1 MAGPRVQDTRVG
13 SFIRQYV
20 LPPGMSV
27 KEAAQRLGVGRP
39 ALSNLLNGRASL
51 SPKMALRLERAFGAD
66 RQSLLDLQASS
77 DRDRRRDEDR
87 AVGVRA
93 YVPTFLTIKARQ
105 ISNWATNNIEARQQL
120 PVLLRILIRST
131 GRDLRR
137 VDFPGNDDAE
147 RPGWDGRVE
156 ADTATAWIPEG
167 ASGWEFGASRTP
179 KRKADNDYAARLASV
194 PSTEARLNWSFM
206 FVTPHSWRG
215 KNEWEASR
223 KAAGEWK
230 SVRALDASDLEQW
243 LEESVAAQ
251 VWFAKKIGVPVEGI
265 WTLDECWERW
275 AAASEPRMTA
285 NVFEPSIEGC
295 RRRFTEWLD
304 KPSDRPFVVA
314 ADSRGE
320 ALAFLA
326 CLFQDP
332 DVATRSGDTATVFES
347 ARALRTLTPSASP
360 FIPIVCSDD
369 VERELAVICQ
379 RRHCIAVRPR
389 NAVDREPDVALDLLT
404 HEAFRKSL
412 TAMGL
417 DRYWI
422 ERLARESGRSPTI
435 LRRLLSKIDAIRK
448 PQWAKD
454 PEVARRLIPM
464 ALVGAWHAA
473 SRADNEIVRT
483 LADRPY
489 GEIEQDI
496 TSLLRLDDCPV
507 WSVGQ
512 YRGVASKV
520 DALFAISDSVTE
532 KDLVDFLDFAEY
544 VLSEADPAL
553 ELPEDQR
560 WAAAIYSKVRD
571 HSAALRTGICETL
584 VMLSVH
590 GDSLFRDRLGIDVGY
605 RVSELIKRLLSPLTI
620 EKLLSHDH
628 DLPRYAEAAPDTF
641 LALFEADLKNC
652 EPVTQGLLKPADSG
666 VFSSCPR
673 TGLLWALECL
683 AWSPRNLP
691 RVSALLAQLS
701 RTKIDDNWV
710 NKPFRSLSAIFR
722 SWMPQTAASLD
733 DRVQTLEMICRKF
746 GDIGWQ
752 LCIEQLAMGPK
763 FGDRSYRPRWRSDA
777 SGAGEPVT
785 NGEMQRFFRKA
796 LDIALAWSM
805 HDGGTLGDLVEQL
818 DAMCEEDQA
827 TLWELIDAWSQDETT
842 NDEDRA
848 ELRER
853 IRRTALTMRGR
864 NRGLS
869 AATRNK
875 AREVHAELAPR
886 NLISRHVW
894 LFENQ
899 WVQESSDGIEDE
911 YLDMS
916 KREKRIHRLRADA
929 FSEIW
934 ERHRLDGVA
943 TLLAKSNAPDVVG
956 RYTALRATERST
968 AIDVLHAC
976 LAGGLGPDHAVDRF
990 LMGLLASID
999 ENGPNG
1005 ATAEILTTIAD
1016 DVDAKKAAR
1025 VFRCAP
1031 FGAKTWR
1038 LLDDQPREVRDAY
1051 WREVHA
1057 VGWVGFTETEW
1068 AELVDRLLEAD
1079 RPFAAF
1085 HAVLMQWE
1093 NIETSRLKRLLWAIA
1108 NASTDADDGVQINTY
1123 EISEALNALD
1133 GRSGVTPDEM
1143 VRFEFAFI
1151 EGLVHSRHGI
1161 SNLEREIA
1169 RSPDVFVQ
1177 ALALVFQRNDG
1188 GEDPQEWYIED
1199 AGRRSAAATAAY
1211 TLLEEIKRIPGTN
1224 DDGKICMESLRR
1236 WVAEARGLCAEY
1248 GRSDIGDERLGQ
1260 ILSRASEEENGAW
1273 PCIPVCEIME
1283 TVHSEDMANGFLIGT
1298 RNTRGVSVR
1307 NVGQG
1312 GGKERDIAARYRYW
1326 AEQRSF
1332 DYPFVSAV
1340 LNRIADSYDQEAQM
1354 WDSDARVKERLPL

>member
-51 SPKMALRLERAFGAD
+51 SPRMALRLERAFGAD
-66 RQSLLDLQASS
+66 RQSLHDLQASS

-93 YVPTFLTIKARQ
+93 YVPTFLTIKAGQ
-105 ISNWATNNIEARQQL
+105 ISDWATNNIEARQQL
-120 PVLLRILIRST
+120 PVLLRTLIRST

-167 ASGWEFGASRTP
+167 ASGWEFGTSRTP

-194 PSTEARLNWSFM
+194 PSTEERLNWSFI
-206 FVTPHSWRG
+206 FVTPHRWRG

-251 VWFAKKIGVPVEGI
+251 VWFAKRIGVPVDGI

-285 NVFEPSIEGC
+285 DIFEPSIEGC

-304 KPSDRPFVVA
+304 KPGDRPFVVA

-326 CLFQDP
+326 CLFQDR
-332 DVATRSGDTATVFES
+332 DVVTRSGDTAAVFES
-347 ARALRTLTPSASP
+347 AQALRTLTPSASP

-369 VERELAVICQ
+369 VERELAVICRQ
-379 RRHCIAVRPR
+379 RHCIAVRPR
-389 NAVDREPDVALDLLT
+389 NTVDREPDVALDLLT
-404 HEAFRKSL
+404 HEAFQKSL

-417 DRYWI
+417 DRHRI

-435 LRRLLSKIDAIRK
+435 LRRRLSNIDAIRK
-448 PQWAKD
+448 PRWAED
-454 PEVARRLIPM
+454 PGVARTLIPM

-473 SRADNEIVRT
+473 SHADKEILST
-483 LADRPY
+483 LANRPY
-489 GEIEQDI
+489 EEIEQEI
-496 TSLLRLDDCPV
+496 TSLLRLEDCPV

-512 YRGVASKV
+512 YRGVASKL
-520 DALFAISDSVTE
+520 DALFAINMSVSE
-532 KDLVDFLDFAEY
+532 RDLVDFLDFAEY
-544 VLSEADPAL
+544 VLSESDPAL

-560 WAAAIYSKVRD
+560 RAAAVYGKVRD
-571 HSAALRTGICETL
+571 HSAALRIGICETL
-584 VMLSVH
+584 VVLSIH
-590 GDSLFRDRLGIDVGY
+590 GNALFRDRLGIDVGGGVSQ
-605 RVSELIKRLLSPLTI
+605 RVTSLLLPLTI
-620 EKLLSHDH
+620 EKLHSQDY

-641 LALFEADLKNC
+641 LTLFETDIASR
-652 EPVTQGLLKPADSG
+652 EPVTHGLLKPAESG
-666 VFSSCPR
+666 VFSNCPR
-673 TGLLWALECL
+673 TGFLWALECL
-683 AWSPRNLP
+683 AWNPQNLP

-701 RTKIDDNWV
+701 RIRIDDNWV

-733 DRVQTLEMICRKF
+733 ERIRTLEMICRKF
-746 GDIGWQ
+746 GDIGWL

-785 NGEMQRFFRKA
+785 NGEMYCFCRKA
-796 LDIALAWSM
+796 LDLALAWPK
-805 HDGGTLGDLVEQL
+805 HDGTTLGDLVEHL
-818 DAMCEEDQA
+818 DSMCDKDQA
-827 TLWELIDAWSQDETT
+827 VLWGLIDAWSQDETT
-842 NDEDRA
+842 ADEDRA
-848 ELRER
+848 KLRER

-864 NRGLS
+864 NRSLS
-869 AATRNK
+869 AATRDK
-875 AREVHAELAPR
+875 ARDVYKMLAPCSPF
-886 NLISRHVW
+886 SRHSW
-894 LFENQ
+894 LFANQ
-899 WVQESSDGIEDE
+899 WVQESADGIEDE

-916 KREKRIHRLRADA
+916 KREKRIHTLRADA

-934 ERHRLDGVA
+934 KQHGLDGVA
-943 TLLAKSNAPDVVG
+943 TLLAESNAPEVVG
-956 RYTALRATERST
+956 RYTTLCATERST
-968 AIDVLHAC
+968 AIDILHAC
-976 LAGGLGPDHAVDRF
+976 LAGGLGPDHAVDRY
-990 LMGLLASID
+990 LMGFLASIN
-999 ENGPNG
+999 ETASNGEI
-1005 ATAEILTTIAD
+1005 AEILTTIAN
-1016 DVDAKKAAR
+1016 DADAEKTAR

-1038 LLDDQPREVRDAY
+1038 LLDAQPREVQDGY
-1051 WREVHA
+1051 WREVLA
-1057 VGWVGFTETEW
+1057 VGWVGFSELEW

-1085 HAVLMQWE
+1085 HAVVMQWE
-1093 NIETSRLKRLLWAIA
+1093 NIETSRLKRLLWAIV
-1108 NASTDADDGVQINTY
+1108 NASAVADDGVQINIY

-1133 GRSGVTPDEM
+1133 GRSGVSPDEM
-1143 VRFEFAFI
+1143 VRLEFAFM

-1161 SNLEREIA
+1161 PNVEREIA
-1169 RSPDVFVQ
+1169 KSPDVFVQ
-1177 ALALVFQRNDG
+1177 ALALVFRRNDG
-1188 GEDPQEWYIED
+1188 GEDPRAWQIED
-1199 AGRRSAAATAAY
+1199 SGRRSATATAAY

-1224 DDGKICMESLRR
+1224 DDGKICTESLRK
-1236 WVAEARGLCAEY
+1236 WVTEARRLCVEY
-1248 GRSDIGDERLGQ
+1248 GRSEIGDERLGQ
-1260 ILSRASEEENGAW
+1260 ILSRASEGENGTW
-1273 PCIPVCEIME
+1273 PCIPVCEVME
-1283 TVHSEDMANGFLIGT
+1283 VVHSEEMANGFLVGA
-1298 RNTRGVSVR
+1298 RNARGVSVR
-1307 NVGQG
+1307 TVGDG
-1312 GGKERDIAARYRYW
+1312 GGQERDIASRYRRW
-1326 AEQRSF
+1326 AEQRAF